1 MIGLTSPS
9 VFSSAIVSK
18 IGLGRADFPNCRC
31 IVVRR
36 WVGCTTN
43 SLSRSCGPVY
53 GDYAHL
59 IVAIFKMLRRE
70 QIPISRRDI
79 RYFRRISEKLDDN
92 E

>member
-1 MIGLTSPS
+1 MLISPIAGVLLFAGGLDALQT
-9 VFSSAIVSK
+9 A
-18 IGLGRADFPNCRC
+18 
-31 IVVRR
+31 
-36 WVGCTTN
+36 
-43 SLSRSCGPVY
+43 SLVAAVPFTVIMLI
-53 GDYAHL
+53 L